1 MTSILTEVKTTPAAA
16 GSRRSSAREWYT
28 LAVLVVAYV
37 LSFLDRQI
45 LSLLVE
51 PMKRDLHLSDTQVSL
66 LQGLVFAV
74 FLAMAGLPLGRL
86 IDTKRRVTILALGI
100 AAWSLAT
107 AGSALAWN
115 YTALLLCRMGVG
127 AGEATLTPAAHSIIT
142 DRFPRERLGLALGIF
157 GIGSYVGSG
166 LALLIGAVVLSLVV
180 GAHGLAIPFAGNV
193 RPWQTVFLVIGL
205 PGLLVA
211 AWMATLREPERSNDS
226 ASLLP
231 LAAVLAYFRK
241 NAKSIV
247 LVNLTAAFTAMAI
260 YSLAAWAPTFLIRTY
275 GWSATQA
282 GTAYGLV
289 VIICGITGVILGG
302 ALGDYAVSRGFS
314 SGRVL
319 VMTIASL
326 TAVPFATAAMLV
338 TDAKLSVLL
347 LVPVTLFTTMSLGIL
362 PSAQQAIVHSRMRG
376 MTASLGVLMVNL
388 IGLGLGPTIIALGTD
403 YGFHDPMMLRYSL
416 AAALPAMLTISA
428 ALGLSALAPYRRTI
442 VEIARQP
449 AF

>member
-1 MTSILTEVKTTPAAA
+1 MPAAAA
-16 GSRRSSAREWYT
+16 GSRRSAAREWYT

-37 LSFLDRQI
+37 FSFLDRQI

-51 PMKRDLHLSDTQVSL
+51 PIKRDLQLNDTQISL
-66 LQGLVFAV
+66 LQGLVFAA

-86 IDTKRRVTILALGI
+86 VDTSRRVTILTLGI
-100 AAWSLAT
+100 SVWSLAT

-142 DRFPRERLGLALGIF
+142 DRFPHERIGLALGIF

-166 LALLIGAVVLSLVV
+166 LGLLIGAVVLSRV
-180 GAHGLAIPFAGNV
+180 ADTHGFAIPFMGNV
-193 RPWQTVFLVIGL
+193 RPWQMVFLVIGL

-211 AWMATLREPERSNDS
+211 AWMATLREPGRSHGL
-226 ASLLP
+226 AGPQSLG
-231 LAAVLAYFRK
+231 AVLMDFRK
-241 NAKSIV
+241 TAKSIV
-247 LVNLTAAFTAMAI
+247 LVNLTASFTAMAS
-260 YSLAAWAPTFLIRTY
+260 YSLAAWAPAFLIRSY

-289 VIICGITGVILGG
+289 VIICGITGVVMGG
-302 ALGDYAVSRGFS
+302 ALGDYAVSRGCLT
-314 SGRVL
+314 GRL
-319 VMTIASL
+319 RVMTIASL
-326 TAVPFATAAMLV
+326 TAVPFAMAATLV

-347 LVPVTLFTTMSLGIL
+347 LIPVTLLTTMSLGIL

-376 MTASLGVLMVNL
+376 TTASLGVLMVNL

-403 YGFHDPMMLRYSL
+403 YGFHDPLMLRYSL
-416 AAALPAMLTISA
+416 TAALPSMLTISA
-428 ALGLSALAPYRRTI
+428 ALGFATLAPYGRTI
-442 VEIARQP
+442 EEITRQNERLP
-449 AF
+449 N